1 MTATA
6 TAVDSDRQIQRDV
19 LAELSWDAR
28 VAPTEIGVSVKNGV
42 VTLTGV
48 VDSYTKRWA
57 AEEAARRVR
66 GVRAVADD
74 IEVRLPSSD
83 QRTDADIA
91 AAALQ
96 EIAWDAFLPAD
107 QISVTVS
114 NGWVTLRGEVE
125 WQFQRQAAER
135 HVRSLKGVTAVTN
148 LITVTPRTKPSDL
161 KKKIEDAL
169 VRSAQLDAQQ
179 IMVDVEGTRAILKG
193 TVRSLA
199 EKKEAERAAWLA
211 PGITAVENRI
221 AISTN

>member
-6 TAVDSDRQIQRDV
+6 TAVDSDRQTQRDV

-28 VAPTEIGVSVKNGV
+28 VAPTEVGVSVKNGV

-57 AEEAARRVR
+57 AEEAAHRVR

-83 QRTDADIA
+83 QRTDSDIA
-91 AAALQ
+91 AASLQ
-96 EIAWDAFLPAD
+96 EIAWDVFLPAD
-107 QISVTVS
+107 QITVTVS
-114 NGWVTLRGEVE
+114 KGWVTLRGEVE

-135 HVRSLKGVTAVTN
+135 HVRNLKGVTGVTN
-148 LITVTPRTKPSDL
+148 LITVTPRVRPSDL

-193 TVRSLA
+193 AVRSLA

-211 PGITAVENRI
+211 PGITAVDNRI
-221 AISTN
+221 AISAN